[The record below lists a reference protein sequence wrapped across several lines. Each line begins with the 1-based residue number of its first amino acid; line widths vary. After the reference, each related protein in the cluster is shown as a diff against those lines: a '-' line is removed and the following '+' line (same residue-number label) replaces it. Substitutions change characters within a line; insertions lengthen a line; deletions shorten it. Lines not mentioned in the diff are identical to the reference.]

1 MTKKLFVKI
10 IGVWLILTFL
20 AVLNGSARNFLY
32 GPKMSNLLAHQIS
45 TLIFV
50 AVILIASYVFIKRQ
64 GDLSKKT
71 LILIG
76 SIWVLFTE
84 IFEFLA
90 GHYLFGNSWEKL
102 FADYNI
108 FQGRIWVLVLV
119 TTFFAPYLVGLF
131 LRKNKLFQ

>member
-1 MTKKLFVKI
+1 MTKKLFIKT
-10 IGVWLILTFL
+10 IGVWFILTFL
-20 AVLNGSARNFLY
+20 AVLNGSARVFLY

-45 TLIFV
+45 TFIFV
-50 AVILIASYVFIKRQ
+50 AVVLVVAYIFIKRQ
-64 GDLSKKT
+64 EDLSNKT

-108 FQGRIWVLVLV
+108 FQGRIWILVLLI
-119 TTFFAPYLVGLF
+119 TFFAPYLVGLF
-131 LRKNKLFQ
+131 LRKNKSF